1 MEYLSTMNVR
11 SRLAL
16 GFSVILALMMLLT
29 VLGIQKVNFIDRT
42 LAVITDVNSVK
53 LRYAINYRGS
63 VHDRAIAIR
72 DVAIARNLQEI
83 TSFEKTINEL
93 EAFYI
98 VSENKMAEM
107 LKSGVHFSNEELA
120 ILKRINDIQRHTM
133 PLVKNILVEKKTM
146 QPVTDTILDK
156 VRPAFITWLNTINEF
171 IDYQEAKNKVLTP
184 EARIVAGGFQD
195 LMIILSA
202 LSLAVSIFIGLL
214 IEKSFRNS
222 LGGEPK
228 EIEAIV
234 KKIAQ
239 GDLSSVALA
248 NGEETGVYRE
258 ILTMVDSL
266 KGIVEN
272 INASTIQLNASSVDM
287 SESASSVSR
296 SSESQ
301 MVQLEQT
308 STAMNEMTTTVV
320 EVARNAQK
328 ASVAADQAN
337 NHSSEGI
344 IVVDEMN
351 SNISTLVDGITDV
364 QQVMNQLENEI
375 ISISSIVEVISGIS
389 EQTNLLALNAAIEAA
404 RAGEQGRGFAVVADE
419 VRSLA
424 NRTQD
429 STSEIQVMISSLQTE
444 SKNSVELMQVNVK
457 NAQSTAEKSNKANEA
472 LEAIRHSISIIQDMN
487 NQIATSAEE
496 QTLVAGEINQ
506 SIVGIND
513 ISKVTFDS
521 SEKNTRSSQELS
533 NIATSLNKSIEFFKV

>member
-1 MEYLSTMNVR
+1 MEYLSTMTVR

-29 VLGIQKVNFIDRT
+29 ILGIQKVNFIDRT

-53 LRYAINYRGS
+53 QRYAINYRGS

-72 DVAIARNLQEI
+72 DVAISRNLQEI
-83 TSFEKTINEL
+83 TTFEKTIHEL
-93 EAFYI
+93 EAFYTI
-98 VSENKMAEM
+98 SEKKMAEM
-107 LKSGVHFSNEELA
+107 LKDGVYFSNEERE
-120 ILKRINDIQRHTM
+120 ILERIKSIQRHTM
-133 PLVKNILVEKKTM
+133 PLVKDILVAKKNM
-146 QPVTDTILDK
+146 QPVTDTLLDK
-156 VRPAFITWLNTINEF
+156 VRPAFIIWLNTINEF
-171 IDYQEAKNKVLTP
+171 IDYQEAENKALTP

-195 LMIILSA
+195 LMIILSV

-228 EIEAIV
+228 DIEAIV

-239 GDLSSVALA
+239 GDLSSVALT

-258 ILTMVDSL
+258 VLTMVGSL
-266 KGIVEN
+266 KDIIEN
-272 INASTIQLNASSVDM
+272 INASTIQLNALSVHM
-287 SESASSVSR
+287 SESASSVNC

-301 MVQLEQT
+301 MMQLEQT
-308 STAMNEMTTTVV
+308 STAMNEMTTTVI
-320 EVARNAQK
+320 EVAHNAQR
-328 ASVAADQAN
+328 ASVSADQAN
-337 NHSSEGI
+337 DNSSKGI

-351 SNISTLVDGITDV
+351 TNISTLVGGITDV
-364 QQVMNQLENEI
+364 QQVMNQLESEI
-375 ISISSIVEVISGIS
+375 VSISSIVEVIRGIS

-429 STSEIQVMISSLQTE
+429 STNEIQAMISSLQTE
-444 SKNSVELMQVNVK
+444 SKNSVALMQVNVE

-496 QTLVAGEINQ
+496 QKLVSGEINQ
-506 SIVGIND
+506 NIVGIND
-513 ISKVTFDS
+513 IAKVTFDS
-521 SEKNTRSSQELS
+521 SEKNTLSSEELS
-533 NIATSLNKSIEFFKV
+533 NIATSLNKSVEVFKL